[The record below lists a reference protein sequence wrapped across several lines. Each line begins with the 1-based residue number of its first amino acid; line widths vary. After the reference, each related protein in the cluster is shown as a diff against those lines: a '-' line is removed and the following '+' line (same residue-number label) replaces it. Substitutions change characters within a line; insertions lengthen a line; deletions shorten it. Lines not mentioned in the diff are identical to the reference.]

1 MDSLCKTAETA
12 AASSPAVMTDASTG
26 PTGTSLPPA
35 GPAGTLPTPT
45 GPTGTSPTR
54 PTGRT
59 RATPHSSGTR
69 SPSEVAAAVV
79 GAAVAA
85 ALGVTTTKDPPPL
98 LTRLQ
103 PLPSDRDE
111 EVMKTT
117 CNVVFSI

>member
-1 MDSLCKTAETA
+1 MLPTGDFLTGMQHSSKEELMDSLCKTAETA

-79 GAAVAA
+79 G
-85 ALGVTTTKDPPPL
+85 GGGGGFYT
-98 LTRLQ
+98 
-103 PLPSDRDE
+103 SH
-111 EVMKTT
+111 
-117 CNVVFSI
+117 III